1 MADRIKIAPEL
12 LTWAV
17 NRANLTDEVLAR
29 RFPDFSSWVANDFG
43 PTLKQLEN
51 FASATHAPFGTF
63 FMNEPP
69 TEALP
74 IPDFRTPTNSHVGA
88 PSADLLDTI
97 YICQMRQEWYRS
109 FAISRDYD
117 RLPFVGAVEPR
128 GSVEP
133 AASEIRSALS
143 FGLEGRS
150 RVGTWEQS
158 RLDLISAIEDI
169 GVLVMVSGIV
179 GNNTHRVLDPSEFR
193 GFALS
198 DEYAPVIFVN
208 GADTQAAQIF
218 TLIHELAHIWSGD
231 SALSDV
237 PVATSGANETEL
249 WCNAVAAEVLIPI
262 QSLLAEFRGQA
273 TPEEISRLAR
283 FYKVSAL
290 VVIKRIFDAGRLD
303 WDEFRFIY
311 DEERARVIAITD
323 EKRKS
328 GGGGNYYYTQ
338 PRRLSPQFTRAV
350 ITDTLEGGT
359 LHRDAYELLGTRKHE
374 TFVKLGE
381 QVGVF

>member
-1 MADRIKIAPEL
+1 MAERVRVSPAL

-17 NRANLTDEVLAR
+17 RRANLTDEVIAR
-29 RFPDFSSWVANDFG
+29 RFPDLSKWIADDFG

-69 TEALP
+69 TEAIP
-74 IPDFRTPTNSHVGA
+74 IPDFRTSTNSRVSG

-97 YICQMRQEWYRS
+97 YICQMRQEWYRT
-109 FAISRDYD
+109 FAISREYD
-117 RLPFVGAVEPR
+117 QLPFVGAVEP
-128 GSVEP
+128 GGPVDQT
-133 AASEIRSALS
+133 ASDIRSALS

-150 RVGTWEQS
+150 QVGTWEQS
-158 RLDLISAIEDI
+158 RLDLIAAIEDI
-169 GVLVMVSGIV
+169 GILVMVSGIV
-179 GNNTHRVLDPSEFR
+179 GNNTHRVLDPAEFR

-198 DEYAPVIFVN
+198 DEFAPVIFVN
-208 GADTQAAQIF
+208 AADTQAAQIF
-218 TLIHELAHIWSGD
+218 TLIHELAHIWSGE

-237 PVATSGANETEL
+237 PVAKSGANEHEL
-249 WCNAVAAEVLIPI
+249 WCNAVAAEVLIPL
-262 QSLLAEFRGQA
+262 QSLLAEFRGIA
-273 TPEEISRLAR
+273 TPEEVSRLAK
-283 FYKVSAL
+283 FYKVSTL
-290 VVIKRIFDAGRLD
+290 VVIKRIFDAGRLG
-303 WDEFRFIY
+303 WDEYRTMY
-311 DEERARVIAITD
+311 EGERARVIALAED
-323 EKRKS
+323 KRKA
-328 GGGGNYYYTQ
+328 GGGGNYYFTQ

>member
-1 MADRIKIAPEL
+1 M
-12 LTWAV
+12 
-17 NRANLTDEVLAR
+17 
-29 RFPDFSSWVANDFG
+29 
-43 PTLKQLEN
+43 
-51 FASATHAPFGTF
+51 H
-63 FMNEPP
+63 EPP

-74 IPDFRTPTNSHVGA
+74 IPDFRTPTNNKVA
-88 PSADLLDTI
+88 TPSADLLDTI

-117 RLPFVGAVEPR
+117 PLPFVGAVTAG
-128 GSVEP
+128 GSIEP
-133 AASEIRSALS
+133 AASQIRSALS

-158 RLDLISAIEDI
+158 RLDLIGAIEEI

-179 GNNTHRVLDPSEFR
+179 GNNTHRVLQPVEFR

-198 DEYAPVIFVN
+198 DEFAPVIFVN

-237 PVATSGANETEL
+237 PVAVSGANESEL

-262 QSLLAEFRGQA
+262 QSLLAEFRGDA
-273 TPEEISRLAR
+273 TPEEIARLAR
-283 FYKVSAL
+283 FYKVSSL
-290 VVIKRIFDAGRLD
+290 VVIKRIYDAGRLE
-303 WDEFRFIY
+303 WDQFRAIY
-311 DEERARVIAITD
+311 EAERDRVIAIAE
-323 EKRKS
+323 EKRKN